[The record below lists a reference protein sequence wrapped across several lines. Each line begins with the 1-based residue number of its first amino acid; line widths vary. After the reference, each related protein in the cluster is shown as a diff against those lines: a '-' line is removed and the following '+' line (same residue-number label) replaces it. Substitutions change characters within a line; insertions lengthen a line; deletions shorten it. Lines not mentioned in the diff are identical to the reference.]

1 MKADLHPREAERLNL
16 LRSYDILDTPRGQD
30 FDDVVALASQICQAP
45 ISTVTLID
53 ADRQWYHAEV
63 GLGVRQNPLD
73 TAFCSHAILQED
85 FVEIPDMQDDS
96 RFADNP
102 YVTGA
107 PGARFYAGAVLRSD
121 DGLPL
126 GTLCVIDFRPRA
138 LTPLQRETL
147 RVLSRQVMA
156 QLDLRRALR
165 QADVLRREVDH
176 RVKNSLQSLSAL
188 ARLQAK
194 NAADPAV
201 AAALEQMQHRIHSV
215 AMLHDQL
222 YRTDAGGT
230 INLAAYM
237 ANLADYMSSVAGPNV
252 SITSRAAAVGVTSGQ
267 ASLIGTIINEFTA
280 NSIKYAFPDG
290 RPGKVTLDLRHDVA
304 GQAQLTLT
312 DNGVGLP
319 PGAVLS
325 TKGLGMTVLRAVGQQ
340 LGGEVAL
347 SACDP
352 GTRLDLTFA
361 PDPA

>member
-1 MKADLHPREAERLNL
+1 MKADLHPREAERLRL
-16 LRSYDILDTPRGQD
+16 LRSYDVLDTPRGEG
-30 FDDVVALASQICQAP
+30 FDDVVALASRICQAP

-73 TAFCSHAILQED
+73 TAFCSHAILEDD
-85 FVEIPDMQDDS
+85 FVEIPDMQDDP

-102 YVTGA
+102 FVIGT

-121 DGLPL
+121 GGLPM

-138 LTPLQRETL
+138 LTLLQRETL

-165 QADVLRREVDH
+165 HADVLRREVDH

-188 ARLQAK
+188 ARLQARS
-194 NAADPAV
+194 AADPAV
-201 AAALEQMQHRIHSV
+201 AKALGQMQHRIQGI

-222 YRTDAGGT
+222 YRTDAGGA
-230 INLAAYM
+230 IDLATYM
-237 ANLADYMSSVAGPNV
+237 ANLAAYMSSVAGPNV
-252 SITSRAAAVGVTSGQ
+252 SITSRAEAVSVTSEQ
-267 ASLIGTIINEFTA
+267 AALIGTVVNEFTA

-290 RPGKVTLDLRHDVA
+290 RPGKVTLDLRHDAA
-304 GQAQLTLT
+304 GRTHLTLT
-312 DNGVGLP
+312 DDGVGLP
-319 PGAVLS
+319 PGAALS
-325 TKGLGMTVLRAVGQQ
+325 TTGLGMTVLRAVGQQ
-340 LGGEVAL
+340 LGGEVIF
-347 SACDP
+347 SARDP
-352 GTRLDLTFA
+352 GTRLDLAFA